1 MSLVYIPL
9 SDSGQQI
16 STDGL
21 SDSVC
26 ICRRVQSLMCAVCA
40 YTYTNSGEHV
50 CVCAVCAY
58 IFGRLCSYSSDWLR
72 YKKASQS
79 VSKKE
84 IA

>member
-40 YTYTNSGEHV
+40 YTYTNCGEHV
-50 CVCAVCAY
+50 CVCVLYVPIALGVCVVTAVTGCG
-58 IFGRLCSYSSDWLR
+58 IRKLV
-72 YKKASQS
+72 KVSQRR
-79 VSKKE
+79 K
-84 IA
+84 